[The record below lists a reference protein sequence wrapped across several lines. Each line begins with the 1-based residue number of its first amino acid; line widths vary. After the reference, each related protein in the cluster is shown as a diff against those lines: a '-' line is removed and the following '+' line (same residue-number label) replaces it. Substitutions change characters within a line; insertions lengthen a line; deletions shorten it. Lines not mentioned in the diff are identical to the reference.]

1 MDYTIKINEFEG
13 PMDLLLHLVKKADI
27 DIALVNVKDIIDQY
41 LNYIEAMQ
49 EMNLDIASEYLI
61 YAAELMEIK
70 SSFLLPKKQEIIE
83 EEEEDPKQKLIRQLL
98 EYKKYKELTTNFKEM
113 EEERKQIYTKLPE
126 NLKEYQIE
134 EKKINFGEIGLDD
147 LLAAFNNFLKRK
159 QDEKPIHTK
168 ITKKEYSVSIRSK
181 EIKNILKT
189 KKRVDF
195 EELFEIVTKEYVV
208 VTFLS
213 ILDLAKKNELV
224 IEQENNFSKIILS
237 LRGSE

>member
-126 NLKEYQIE
+126 NLKEYQNE
-134 EKKINFGEIGLDD
+134 EKTINFGEIGLDD
-147 LLAAFNNFLKRK
+147 LLTAFNNFLKRK

>member
-134 EKKINFGEIGLDD
+134 EKTINFGEIGLDD